1 MTYNEAT
8 NIMGK
13 YFSMYKWAKRKL
25 GIKSQANIEAENQQT
40 IPEEQQPKTLP
51 DEVWKIILDVLLSE
65 PNVTKDVLN
74 AFLNLEIP
82 EEVDIYYDIKT
93 NQNLKLLELKR
104 MSVIQPLST
113 LERTMTREQ
122 LYKQGNPRWAH
133 DISAQ
138 AIGRVC
144 EAREK
149 LDEVYLGKHVVDIL
163 DLLIGPNG
171 RGCSYSDLCEMV
183 GDLKRTYYKRKPILS
198 MGIFFCGL

>member
-1 MTYNEAT
+1 
-8 NIMGK
+8 MGK
-13 YFSMYKWAKRKL
+13 YFSMHKWAKRKL

-51 DEVWKIILDVLLSE
+51 DDVWKIILNVLLSE

-138 AIGRVC
+138 AIGRVRD
-144 EAREK
+144 AREE
-149 LDEVYLGKHVVDIL
+149 LDKVYLGGHVVDIL
-163 DLLIGPNG
+163 DLLIGPSG
-171 RGCSYSDLCEMV
+171 RGCSYSDMCEMV
-183 GDLKRTYYKRKPILS
+183 GDLKRAHRDDLFHIL
-198 MGIFFCGL
+198 LDEE

>member
-1 MTYNEAT
+1 
-8 NIMGK
+8 MGK

-51 DEVWKIILDVLLSE
+51 DDVWKIILDVLLAE

-74 AFLNLEIP
+74 TFLNLKIPDEI
-82 EEVDIYYDIKT
+82 DIYYDLKINKK
-93 NQNLKLLELKR
+93 LKLLELKR

-122 LYKQGNPRWAH
+122 LYKQDNPRWAH

-138 AIGRVC
+138 AIGRVR

-149 LDEVYLGKHVVDIL
+149 LDEAYLGEHVVDIL
-163 DLLIGPNG
+163 GLLIGPNG
-171 RGCSYSDLCEMV
+171 RGCSYSDMCEMV
-183 GDLKRTYYKRKPILS
+183 GDLKRAHRDDLFHIL
-198 MGIFFCGL
+198 LDEE

>member
-1 MTYNEAT
+1 MDEGQNT
-8 NIMGK
+8 MGRS
-13 YFSMYKWAKRKL
+13 YSMYKWAKRKL
-25 GIKSQANIEAENQQT
+25 GIKSQAENQQT
-40 IPEEQQPKTLP
+40 EPKTTSEEQPTKPKTLP
-51 DEVWKIILDVLLSE
+51 DDVWKIILNILLSE

-82 EEVDIYYDIKT
+82 EEVDMYYDLKINKK
-93 NQNLKLLELKR
+93 LKLLELKR

-133 DISAQ
+133 DISVQ
-138 AIGRVC
+138 AIGCVR

-149 LDEVYLGKHVVDIL
+149 LDEAYLGEHVVDIL

-171 RGCSYSDLCEMV
+171 RGCSHSDLCEMV
-183 GDLKRTYYKRKPILS
+183 GDLKRTYYKRNTHT
-198 MGIFFCGL
+198 

>member
-1 MTYNEAT
+1 MGKVL

-25 GIKSQANIEAENQQT
+25 GINPRAENKEPKT
-40 IPEEQQPKTLP
+40 TSEEQPPKPKTLP
-51 DEVWKIILDVLLSE
+51 DDVWKIILNILLSE

-113 LERTMTREQ
+113 LEKTMTREQ

-138 AIGRVC
+138 AIGRVR

-149 LDEVYLGKHVVDIL
+149 LDEVHLGERVVDIL
-163 DLLIGPNG
+163 DLLIGPSG
-171 RGCSYSDLCEMV
+171 RGCSYSDLCEIV
-183 GDLKRTYYKRKPILS
+183 GDLKLAYHKRKTHT
-198 MGIFFCGL
+198 

>member
-1 MTYNEAT
+1 
-8 NIMGK
+8 MGK

-40 IPEEQQPKTLP
+40 EPKTTSEEQPTKPKTLP
-51 DEVWKIILDVLLSE
+51 DDVWKNILNILLSE

-82 EEVDIYYDIKT
+82 EEVDMYYDLKINKK
-93 NQNLKLLELKR
+93 LKLLELKR
-104 MSVIQPLST
+104 MSVVQPLST

-138 AIGRVC
+138 AIGRVRD
-144 EAREK
+144 AREE
-149 LDEVYLGKHVVDIL
+149 LDKVYLGGHVVDIL
-163 DLLIGPNG
+163 DLLIGPSG
-171 RGCSYSDLCEMV
+171 RGCSHSDMCEIV
-183 GDLKRTYYKRKPILS
+183 GDLKRAHRSDLLRIL
-198 MGIFFCGL
+198 LDEV

>member
-1 MTYNEAT
+1 
-8 NIMGK
+8 MGK
-13 YFSMYKWAKRKL
+13 YFSMYKWAKQKL

-51 DEVWKIILDVLLSE
+51 DDVWKIILNVLLSE

-138 AIGRVC
+138 AIGRVRD
-144 EAREK
+144 AREE
-149 LDEVYLGKHVVDIL
+149 LDKVYLGRHVVDIL
-163 DLLIGPNG
+163 DLLIGPSG
-171 RGCSYSDLCEMV
+171 RGCSYSDMCEMV
-183 GDLKRTYYKRKPILS
+183 GDLKRAHRDDLFHIL
-198 MGIFFCGL
+198 LDEE

>member
-1 MTYNEAT
+1 MDEVQNT
-8 NIMGK
+8 MGRPVSCK
-13 YFSMYKWAKRKL
+13 YIWAKKKL
-25 GIKSQANIEAENQQT
+25 GLKSPTEGEAEIKPHT
-40 IPEEQQPKTLP
+40 KALP
-51 DEVWKIILDVLLSE
+51 DDVWAIILNVLLSE

-82 EEVDIYYDIKT
+82 EEVDIYYDLKINKK
-93 NQNLKLLELKR
+93 LKLLELKR
-104 MSVIQPLST
+104 MSVIRPLST

-138 AIGRVC
+138 AIGRVR

-149 LDEVYLGKHVVDIL
+149 LDEAYLGEHVVDIL

-171 RGCSYSDLCEMV
+171 RGCSHSDLCEMV
-183 GDLKRTYYKRKPILS
+183 GDLKRTYYKQIPILS
-198 MGIFFCGL
+198 SSL

>member
-1 MTYNEAT
+1 
-8 NIMGK
+8 MGK
-13 YFSMYKWAKRKL
+13 YFSMHKWAKRKL

-51 DEVWKIILDVLLSE
+51 DDVWKIILNVLLSE

-138 AIGRVC
+138 AIGRVRD
-144 EAREK
+144 AREE
-149 LDEVYLGKHVVDIL
+149 LDKVYLGGHVVDIL
-163 DLLIGPNG
+163 DLLIGPSG
-171 RGCSYSDLCEMV
+171 RGCSYSDMCEMV
-183 GDLKRTYYKRKPILS
+183 GDLKRADRDDLFHIL
-198 MGIFFCGL
+198 LDEE

>member
-1 MTYNEAT
+1 
-8 NIMGK
+8 MGK

-51 DEVWKIILDVLLSE
+51 DDVWKIILNVLLSE

-138 AIGRVC
+138 AIGRVRD
-144 EAREK
+144 AREE
-149 LDEVYLGKHVVDIL
+149 LDKVYLGGHVVDIL
-163 DLLIGPNG
+163 DLLIGPSG
-171 RGCSYSDLCEMV
+171 CGCSYSDMCEMV
-183 GDLKRTYYKRKPILS
+183 GDLKRAHRDDLFHIL
-198 MGIFFCGL
+198 LDEE

>member
-1 MTYNEAT
+1 
-8 NIMGK
+8 MGK

-51 DEVWKIILDVLLSE
+51 DDVWKIILNVLLSE

-138 AIGRVC
+138 AIGRVRD
-144 EAREK
+144 AREE
-149 LDEVYLGKHVVDIL
+149 LDKVYLGGHVVDIL
-163 DLLIGPNG
+163 DLLIGPSG
-171 RGCSYSDLCEMV
+171 RGCSYSDMCEMV
-183 GDLKRTYYKRKPILS
+183 GDLKRAHRDDLFHIL
-198 MGIFFCGL
+198 LDEE

>member
-1 MTYNEAT
+1 
-8 NIMGK
+8 MGK
-13 YFSMYKWAKRKL
+13 YFSMHKWAKRKL

-40 IPEEQQPKTLP
+40 KPEEQQPKTLP
-51 DEVWKIILDVLLSE
+51 DDVWKIILNVLLSE

-138 AIGRVC
+138 AIGRVRD
-144 EAREK
+144 AREE
-149 LDEVYLGKHVVDIL
+149 LDKVYLGGHMVDIL
-163 DLLIGPNG
+163 DLLIGPSG
-171 RGCSYSDLCEMV
+171 RGCSYSDMCEMV
-183 GDLKRTYYKRKPILS
+183 GDLKRAHRDDLFHIL
-198 MGIFFCGL
+198 LDEE